1 MKQRFTLLVFALLLQ
16 WQFNP
21 IQAQISITVEDLPH
35 AGLEV
40 STAVTPLPPI
50 SLGQASDQAQIW
62 NYTNLD
68 VITTQ
73 TVMFAPIE
81 EDDLVASENFPNASM
96 KSNLLSS
103 FGGGGDAFPI
113 DIGGANSYYAEDNK
127 GNIRINGIH
136 LDLGIDI
143 DSLGIEAVSLIGDPA
158 DPFYA
163 VGEYGDSFSSEGS
176 YEYTFTVEVD
186 TLPLPVPITIRVSTD
201 RQTDI
206 DAFGTMQFPGEDYD
220 VLRYNELT
228 DVNFFVGVLFFDVPI
243 FSFIDTSFQVPSYRF
258 YTKNKG
264 YPLANVSIGED
275 ELGTFASSVEY
286 LASLAPDPVGF
297 KYETNCLNAVFTN
310 TSNEGESV
318 GGPLLSSFW
327 DLGDG
332 TTSNLKD
339 VVHNYEEEG
348 TYKVFLEVIHQNGS
362 VDTLSK
368 FVTVECDAVAIE
380 DLPHVMHRV
389 FPNPV
394 NDILYFDFEVDALN
408 HIDEIVVFNPLGQQI
423 HTISSLNDDI
433 VNLDVSDWNE
443 GVYFYALIS
452 KEKGTVFGD
461 RFIVQH

>member
-1 MKQRFTLLVFALLLQ
+1 MKERFTLLVFALLLQ
-16 WQFNP
+16 WQFNV
-21 IQAQISITVEDLPH
+21 IQAQISITADDLPH

-40 STAVTPLPPI
+40 STTVTPLPII
-50 SLGQASDQAQIW
+50 SVGQASDKAQIW
-62 NYTNLD
+62 NYTSLD
-68 VITTQ
+68 VASTQ
-73 TVMFAPIE
+73 RVVFSPIE
-81 EDDLVASENFPNASM
+81 EDDLIASENFPNASM
-96 KSNLLSS
+96 KNNLLSV
-103 FGGGGDAFPI
+103 FGGGSDLFPI
-113 DIGGANSYYAEDNK
+113 DIGGANSYYTQDNE
-127 GNIRINGIH
+127 GNIRISGVN

-143 DSLGIEAVSLIGDPA
+143 DSLGIDVVNLIGDPA

-163 VGEYGDSFSSEGS
+163 VGEYGDSFNSEGS
-176 YEYTFTVEVD
+176 YEYTFTIEVD
-186 TLPLPVPITIRVSTD
+186 TLPLPVPVTIRIQTD

-206 DAFGTMQFPGEDYD
+206 DAFGTMQFSGEDYD

-228 DVNFFVGVLFFDVPI
+228 DVNLFVGVLFFDVPI
-243 FSFIDTSFQVPSYRF
+243 FSFIDTSFQVPAYRF
-258 YTKNKG
+258 YTKDKG

-275 ELGTFASSVEY
+275 DSGAFASSVEY
-286 LASLAPDPVGF
+286 LAALAPDPVGF
-297 KYETNCLNAVFTN
+297 SYEVNCLNTVFTN

-348 TYKVFLEVIHQNGS
+348 TYEVFLEVVHQNGS
-362 VDTLSK
+362 VNSLSK
-368 FVTVECDAVAIE
+368 TVEVSCVDVGIE

-394 NDILYFDFEVDALN
+394 NDILHFDFEADALS
-408 HIDEIVVFNPLGQQI
+408 HIDKIVVFNPLGQQI
-423 HTISSLNDDI
+423 HTISSLNDSI
-433 VNLDVSDWNE
+433 VNLDVSDWNG

>member
-1 MKQRFTLLVFALLLQ
+1 MKERFTLLVFALLLQ
-16 WQFNP
+16 WQFNV
-21 IQAQISITVEDLPH
+21 IQAQISITADDLPH

-40 STAVTPLPPI
+40 PTTVTPLPTI
-50 SLGQASDQAQIW
+50 SVGQASDKAQIW
-62 NYTNLD
+62 NYTKLD
-68 VITTQ
+68 AVSTQ
-73 TVMFAPIE
+73 TVMFSAIE

-96 KSNLLSS
+96 RSNLLSL
-103 FGGGGDAFPI
+103 FGGGSDAFPI
-113 DIGGANSYYAEDNK
+113 DIGGANSYYTQDNK
-127 GNIRINGIH
+127 GNIRISGIN

-143 DSLGIEAVSLIGDPA
+143 DSLDIEAVNLVGDPA

-176 YEYTFTVEVD
+176 YEYTFNLEVD
-186 TLPLPVPITIRVSTD
+186 TLPVPVPITIQVNTN

-206 DAFGTMQFPGEDYD
+206 DAFGTMQFSGDDYE

-228 DVNFFVGVLFFDVPI
+228 NVNFFVGVLFFGTPV

-258 YTKNKG
+258 YTKDKG

-275 ELGTFASSVEY
+275 ESGAFVSSVEY
-286 LASLAPDPVGF
+286 LATLAPDPVGF
-297 KYETNCLNAVFTN
+297 SYDINCLNAVFTN
-310 TSNEGESV
+310 TSNEGESM

-339 VVHNYEEEG
+339 IVHNYEEEG

-368 FVTVECDAVAIE
+368 FVTVECDDVGIE
-380 DLPHVMHRV
+380 DLPHLMHRV

-423 HTISSLNDDI
+423 HAISSLNDGL
-433 VNLDVSDWNE
+433 VNLDVSDWIG

-452 KEKGTVFGD
+452 REEGTIFGD